1 MRRFDSYSING
12 RYHFFLSYLERE
24 NVKLYDYGCAALLSV
39 ADFSFLIFNPDGRKE
54 ENIDF
59 LIEKAKPQII
69 YSPLSDI
76 KPFLP
81 SLSCYDI
88 SVSNLLRITGNF
100 RVDEN
105 DISIS
110 KLYSGKEMK
119 SLYSLEKICFEED
132 EDEKAYT
139 KRKMDLLKRSDYM
152 IYAIKETDEIISSIT
167 IHGSLIF
174 SAMTKP
180 EYRGRGLCTSLLKK
194 ASFMHFQ
201 KNSSPLFLF
210 SDYNI
215 QDNVYMKAGF
225 ENLGEFVKARR
236 KQR

>member
-24 NVKLYDYGCAALLSV
+24 NVKLYDFDVSALLSV
-39 ADFSFLIFNPDGRKE
+39 ADFSFLIFNPEGKKE
-54 ENIDF
+54 KKIDF
-59 LIEKAKPQII
+59 LIKKAKPKII

-76 KPFLP
+76 KPFLH
-81 SLSCYDI
+81 SLSSYDI
-88 SVSNLLRITGNF
+88 NVSNLLRFTKKPGE
-100 RVDEN
+100 DEN
-105 DISIS
+105 EISIS
-110 KLYSGKEMK
+110 ELSADKEIK
-119 SLYSLEKICFEED
+119 SLYFLEKRCFEAD
-132 EDEKAYT
+132 EDENNYK
-139 KRKMDLLKRSDYM
+139 KRKMDLLKRKDYK
-152 IYAIKETDEIISSIT
+152 IYAVKDMDEIISSIT

-180 EYRGRGLCTSLLKK
+180 EYRGKGLCTALLKK
-194 ASFMHFQ
+194 VSFMHFQ

-215 QDNVYMKAGF
+215 QDNVYIKAGF

-236 KQR
+236 KEG